1 MKSGIPT
8 SARVSARKSSAVASS
23 ASCSWRR
30 QRTRS
35 SWLVD
40 QSVSSNARRAAAI
53 AASTSSAVASGAWPI
68 SAPVAGLRIGYVAPS
83 LAGGQLAV
91 DEQLRRGAVMPG
103 SWVTY
108 SPPRPA
114 AARRVEGRSSGR

>member
-1 MKSGIPT
+1 MKSGMPT
-8 SARVSARKSSAVASS
+8 SARVSALKSSAVASS

-35 SWLVD
+35 SWSVD

-53 AASTSSAVASGAWPI
+53 AASTSAAVASGAWPI

-83 LAGGQLAV
+83 LDGVSLPSI
-91 DEQLRRGAVMPG
+91 EELRRARSRSVGPG
-103 SWVTY
+103 
-108 SPPRPA
+108 
-114 AARRVEGRSSGR
+114 